1 MSTIGCCLEHANRR
15 VFCQFIA
22 LEYNPSIIQIS
33 STALKALGVAAIIM
47 AGGLVY
53 WLTPTSGLPP
63 EKVIQGTFDNLQN
76 AQSFRTSSE
85 AQLLLNYDAIV
96 AKNPQAGGIAALLPF
111 SSSSPLTFS
120 IEGAYD
126 LTETENPAFDQTMT
140 FRMIQEDQKIEG
152 AIQMIAKDNL
162 QYVQLAKAP
171 LWGFINLQPFARKW
185 IKIDPQA
192 LQKQAEQFGADSFS
206 ASTPSFAEQMEK
218 FKKAFGD
225 EKLVKVSKVLR
236 EEDVEGVL
244 SYHYEIQPNA
254 ENLLRALEEYVRE
267 TAEEEIE
274 ELWKPEDRKRL
285 VAILGSVKAELW
297 VDKTKLLPSKAM
309 VMIPF
314 QDGKDN
320 YGKMTITTL
329 WKDFNVPVT
338 IEAPASSV
346 SIEEFVQSIFGP
358 MPTST
363 TPRVKPGRI

>member
-1 MSTIGCCLEHANRR
+1 M
-15 VFCQFIA
+15 
-22 LEYNPSIIQIS
+22 QIS
-33 STALKALGVAAIIM
+33 STALKALGVAAIIV

-185 IKIDPQA
+185 IKITLKPFKSRRNS
-192 LQKQAEQFGADSFS
+192 LGRIPFPLLLLLLPNRWRNSKKHLETRSSLKFPRCYEKRMWRGCFLIIMRYNPMRKIYSELS
-206 ASTPSFAEQMEK
+206 KSTS
-218 FKKAFGD
+218 
-225 EKLVKVSKVLR
+225 EKLPR
-236 EEDVEGVL
+236 
-244 SYHYEIQPNA
+244 
-254 ENLLRALEEYVRE
+254 
-267 TAEEEIE
+267 
-274 ELWKPEDRKRL
+274 RK
-285 VAILGSVKAELW
+285 
-297 VDKTKLLPSKAM
+297 
-309 VMIPF
+309 
-314 QDGKDN
+314 
-320 YGKMTITTL
+320 
-329 WKDFNVPVT
+329 
-338 IEAPASSV
+338 
-346 SIEEFVQSIFGP
+346 
-358 MPTST
+358 
-363 TPRVKPGRI
+363 